1 MQMDQMNIEQIKV
14 GIVGLGLMGG
24 SMGLAL
30 KALGQ
35 IQSRHIS
42 RILGY
47 DNNPI
52 HAQQALNLGLVDE
65 CVELDEI
72 WQCDVIFLSTPL
84 ESIVALITSLT
95 PDMIGQKTTI
105 IDVGGAKVEIL
116 LHIPSWL
123 RHNFVGA
130 HPMCGTEFFGPKAA
144 FGELYKNGIVIL
156 ADVEQSGAYQVEIA
170 KDIFIGIGMK
180 ILKMSAKEHDKH
192 IALIS
197 HMPHIMSY
205 ALANATL
212 SQEDPQ
218 TILALVG
225 GGFRSMSRL
234 SKSSPL
240 MWKDVFKQNKA
251 NVLKAMAHFQEAFDV
266 AREMLENEDW
276 KGLECFMARANTL
289 QKFM

>member
-1 MQMDQMNIEQIKV
+1 MKI
-14 GIVGLGLMGG
+14 GIIGLGLMGG

-30 KALGQ
+30 KDLSQ
-35 IQSRHIS
+35 VHNEPIH

-47 DNNPI
+47 DNNPL

-65 CVELDEI
+65 CVELSEI
-72 WQCDVIFLSTPL
+72 WQCDVVFLSVPV
-84 ESIVALITSLT
+84 SGIVELIHSLS
-95 PDMIGQKTTI
+95 PDMLQSNITL
-105 IDVGGAKVEIL
+105 IDLGGAKVEIL
-116 LHIPSWL
+116 KSIPSWL
-123 RHNFVGA
+123 RQSFVGA
-130 HPMCGTEFFGPKAA
+130 HPMCGTEFFGPSAA
-144 FGELYKNGIVIL
+144 FGELYRNNIVIL
-156 ADVEQSGAYQVEIA
+156 ADVEQSGSYQVEVA

-180 ILKMSAKEHDKH
+180 ILKMSSNEHDKH

-234 SKSSPL
+234 SKSSPQ
-240 MWKDVFKQNKA
+240 MWKDIFKQNKQ
-251 NVLKAMAHFQEAFDV
+251 NVLEAMSYFQEKFDL
-266 AREMLENEDW
+266 ARSLLEHDDW
-276 KGLECFMARANTL
+276 DGLEEFMARANTL
-289 QKFM
+289 QKFL